1 LRLGDRY
8 WRCNVS
14 LAAEHFYPGDY
25 VGMTVGYSVYQ
36 HDETIRRWKW
46 TGAKPIEPEVPILCA
61 GQVEYRMRWS
71 LPVVDDYDDT
81 EAPASYLE
89 RHGRL
94 PIAWLDVPG
103 IHPPDIA
110 EWMAEYLALK
120 QVETW
125 AVEHGPRPP
134 LCPF

>member
-1 LRLGDRY
+1 LELGDRY
-8 WRCNVS
+8 WLCNVV
-14 LAAEHFYPGDY
+14 LTAEHYDGDH
-25 VGMTVGYSVYQ
+25 VVKTVGYCVYQ
-36 HDETIRRWKW
+36 HDDSIRQWKW
-46 TGAKPIEPEVPILCA
+46 VGAKPIEPEVPILCV
-61 GQVEYRMRWS
+61 GQVNYRMRWS

-94 PIAWLDVPG
+94 AIASLDVPG
-103 IHPPDIA
+103 IHPPHIA

-120 QVETW
+120 QVEAW